1 MLDLSDAQL
10 FQAPRPRVLMVLPLA
25 CLERTTIG
33 FRLQKLEMHFDPSAV
48 GEEEE
53 RWSDGGRRDQSVSV
67 SVALLTRDK

>member
-1 MLDLSDAQL
+1 
-10 FQAPRPRVLMVLPLA
+10 MVLPLA

-53 RWSDGGRRDQSVSV
+53 EGWSDDGQRDETVSV